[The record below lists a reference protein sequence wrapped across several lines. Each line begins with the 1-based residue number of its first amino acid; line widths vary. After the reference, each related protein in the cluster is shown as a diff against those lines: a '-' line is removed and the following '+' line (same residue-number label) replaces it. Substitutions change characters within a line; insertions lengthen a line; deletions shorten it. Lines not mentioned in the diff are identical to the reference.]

1 MTRGD
6 LGAKFIQ
13 SKDGVL
19 QCQAWAEI
27 TVLLKVGDF
36 IQSLEHNLVDSLIE
50 NRTNITQNYSQIES
64 LSEDEPILLEIDLD
78 GFMHRG
84 NFYEISI

>member
-1 MTRGD
+1 
-6 LGAKFIQ
+6 
-13 SKDGVL
+13 L
-19 QCQAWAEI
+19 QCKAEI
-27 TVLLKVGDF
+27 TELLKVGDF

>member
-1 MTRGD
+1 MTRSD

-13 SKDGVL
+13 NKYGIL

-27 TVLLKVGDF
+27 TELLKVGDF

-50 NRTNITQNYSQIES
+50 NKTNIR
-64 LSEDEPILLEIDLD
+64 ILT
-78 GFMHRG
+78 R
-84 NFYEISI
+84 